1 MQFLILISFLSCV
14 INVLTESFIDND
26 NELHYNVDLP
36 TEHLSAYFNNL
47 PELAKRCNDS
57 ETCTYKEFLNSSA
70 YNKKS
75 CRGYE
80 QNCRN
85 PEYIHKCPGNHSG
98 YVESKEAQLEVFF
111 DQADFGYIKQQVSE
125 MSVMCEATFIT
136 DSSLECSKYL
146 RFCRGRNLMVNFTDL
161 VHRKEPIRYAMDVLK
176 QGQIGGYCKLHNE
189 RLKEELQHISALQ
202 SWGPELRFFEAMD
215 KRPIENE
222 LCDVIIDKPTYIM
235 KIDATVNMYHHFCD
249 FFNLY
254 ASQHVNFSHSR
265 AFETDV
271 NILLWES
278 YQYASPFGDTFKAF
292 TENPLMD
299 LNTFKGKVVCF
310 KNLVLPLLPRMIFG
324 LFYNTP
330 IINGCENSAL
340 FHSFSEHILH
350 RLQIEVKPVQINKK
364 LRITF
369 LSRATKHRQV
379 MNEDEL
385 IKKISLNKDYDVQ
398 KVSYGRNISFRD
410 QLSITHNTDIFI
422 GMHGAGL
429 THLLF
434 LPKWATLFELYNC
447 EDANCYKDLARLRG
461 VNYITWED
469 DELLHEEG
477 EGSHPE
483 SGAKHA
489 KFTNYSFDRNEF
501 VRLVDKAAKS
511 VKSHP
516 AYIESLEESQ
526 TSHDEL

>member
-1 MQFLILISFLSCV
+1 MHFLISFV
-14 INVLTESFIDND
+14 IVTFVRQVLTDSLIDID
-26 NELHYNVDLP
+26 HELLYNVDLP
-36 TEHLSAYFNNL
+36 KEHLSAYFNNL
-47 PELAKRCNDS
+47 PDLVKRCLNN
-57 ETCTYKEFLNSSA
+57 ETCTYNEFLNSSD
-70 YNKKS
+70 YNKKL

-80 QNCRN
+80 QNCRS
-85 PEYIHKCPGNHSG
+85 PENIHKCPGNHSG
-98 YVESKEAQLEVFF
+98 YVKSKEAQLEVFF
-111 DQADFGYIKQQVSE
+111 DQGDFGYIKQQVSE
-125 MSVMCEATFIT
+125 MAVMCEATFIT

-189 RLKEELQHISALQ
+189 RLKTELQHISALQ
-202 SWGPELRFFEAMD
+202 SWGPELRFFEAMT
-215 KRPIENE
+215 KRPIDSD
-222 LCDVIIDKPTYIM
+222 LCDVVIDTPTYIM

-254 ASQHVNFSHSR
+254 ASQHVNFSHNR
-265 AFETDV
+265 AFETDI

-278 YQYASPFGDTFKAF
+278 YSYASPFGETFKAF

-350 RLQIEVKPVQINKK
+350 RLQIVKEPVKTNTK

-369 LSRATKHRQV
+369 LSRDTKHRQV

-398 KVSYGRNISFRD
+398 RVSYGRNISFRD
-410 QLSITHNTDIFI
+410 QLAITSNTDIFI

-434 LPKWATLFELYNC
+434 LPKWATLFELHNC
-447 EDANCYKDLARLRG
+447 EDPNCYKDLARLRG

-469 DELLHEEG
+469 DELMNEEG

-489 KFTNYSFDRNEF
+489 KFINYSFNSNEF
-501 VRLVDKAAKS
+501 VRLVTKAAKY

-516 AYIESLEESQ
+516 SYNEFIEESQ
-526 TSHDEL
+526 VNRDEL